1 MTRRRSI
8 LVVPIAAL
16 ALLATGCSNLGLGEL
31 DCTAPSNEV
40 STSTIL
46 TVQAVPSAKYT
57 PCLEELRLGWDS
69 VDWFAEDGRAG
80 IEIAESFTT
89 FLTAVVTPSCDV
101 SDAVPVE
108 SDEPDIERYE
118 DVDFEPA
125 TIEIAIVP
133 SGERPLATAYKLS
146 ADLATSQ
153 IDDRPVEYTV
163 DNAIDEPV
171 GQRVEQALTEVDFVW
186 VIDEIDA
193 EEGTVQLRS
202 NRPDATGHGLD
213 VDDALDE
220 VEDAAPD
227 VYYRGNWYFTFEGG
241 CITYSF
247 DANGILAE
255 TVADD
260 AEDAIGF
267 FRALEL
273 REGAADAGFE
283 IG

>member
-1 MTRRRSI
+1 VTSRRSI
-8 LVVPIAAL
+8 LVVPLAAL
-16 ALLATGCSNLGLGEL
+16 ALLASGCSNLGLGEL

-40 STSTIL
+40 SASTVL
-46 TVQAVPSAKYT
+46 TIQAVPTAKYT

-89 FLTAVVTPSCDV
+89 FLTAAVTPSCDV

-108 SDEPDIERYE
+108 SDRPDIERFE
-118 DVDFEPA
+118 DVEFQPA
-125 TIEIAIVP
+125 TIEITIVP
-133 SGERPLATAYKLS
+133 SGERPLATAYKVS
-146 ADLATSQ
+146 GDLATSQ

-171 GQRVEQALTEVDFVW
+171 AQRVERALAEVDFVW
-186 VIDEIDA
+186 VIDEVDA

-202 NRPDATGHGLD
+202 NLPEATGHGLD
-213 VDDALDE
+213 LDDALDE

-227 VYYRGNWYFTFEGG
+227 VYYRGHWYFTFEGG
-241 CITYSF
+241 CITYTF
-247 DANGILAE
+247 DARGILAE
-255 TVADD
+255 TVAAD

-267 FRALEL
+267 FEALEL
-273 REGAADAGFE
+273 RQGAADAGFE